1 MGVGPFPFQLEYF
14 MVVRD
19 QAEANRAL
27 RGKDPKKRNKMFGPP
42 PRDETPEPWVQK
54 LRAELEKGQNNV
66 RGGIDGFGFV
76 VYRWKEDEGVPWE
89 RLEKAIMGD
98 IMNWGEDGMAG
109 MKEIKPKAK
118 LQWVEM
124 AGTSI
129 ENYRM
134 HFQALRE
141 SGQLEAGIRS
151 DVFLVIDPHA
161 ANAWFPVNLPAEA
174 ALAYAERHRSE
185 GHTGIMTM
193 SSTRSSAL
201 GAMPTDF
208 EPWVLAVDANFTQN
222 SVPDAADSSSSASLY
237 PGWLR
242 MQSSLLFE
250 ELYGLGESGILAME
264 ELWKMAASHP
274 CGVYTGVVTEVE
286 IRRFSEWN
294 VLRNRAF
301 KWVLDRPDVLFY
313 GRR

>member
-1 MGVGPFPFQLEYF
+1 M
-14 MVVRD
+14 
-19 QAEANRAL
+19 
-27 RGKDPKKRNKMFGPP
+27 
-42 PRDETPEPWVQK
+42 
-54 LRAELEKGQNNV
+54 
-66 RGGIDGFGFV
+66 
-76 VYRWKEDEGVPWE
+76 
-89 RLEKAIMGD
+89 
-98 IMNWGEDGMAG
+98 
-109 MKEIKPKAK
+109 
-118 LQWVEM
+118 
-124 AGTSI
+124 
-129 ENYRM
+129 
-134 HFQALRE
+134 
-141 SGQLEAGIRS
+141 
-151 DVFLVIDPHA
+151 
-161 ANAWFPVNLPAEA
+161 NLPAEA